1 MFIYGYGI
9 WIWMVFRCSVADVV
23 ELLSTR
29 MHVLSTDRDANKY
42 AINSN
47 IQMLFEYMNK
57 EHGEQN

>member
-1 MFIYGYGI
+1 MYGYGI
-9 WIWMVFRCSVADVV
+9 WIWMVLGCSVAGVV

-29 MHVLSTDRDANKY
+29 MPVLSTDRDANKC